1 MNKKHITNDGTQM
14 YVSEMDDT
22 HLMNYIL
29 LALKAIK
36 KIKLKLRKVD
46 ELEDKFLSAMYPEQD
61 IYSEEDLTEMLNQLC
76 NNLYPYIAEL
86 FLRDCEYVVRDI
98 DVKIQIQEVFE
109 RTKAKEKGESTDIEF
124 KLITSNLSDNNPF

>member
-1 MNKKHITNDGTQM
+1 MKNLNMNVFKGKELN
-14 YVSEMDDT
+14 
-22 HLMNYIL
+22 N
-29 LALKAIK
+29 
-36 KIKLKLRKVD
+36 KLR
-46 ELEDKFLSAMYPEQD
+46 
-61 IYSEEDLTEMLNQLC
+61 N